1 MYTFQRMN
9 QHTARLSKLQNS
21 TETYKF
27 LTERES
33 KWCSRFL
40 MPKEPKKI
48 GFIFLLINLN
58 NLVYEQAK
66 INCLQGLDSDHALN
80 YIN

>member
-1 MYTFQRMN
+1 MMQPIFNAKRT
-9 QHTARLSKLQNS
+9 
-21 TETYKF
+21 
-27 LTERES
+27 
-33 KWCSRFL
+33 
-40 MPKEPKKI
+40 KKI

-80 YIN
+80 FIN